1 MVIGVWC
8 EMVWCRKFRGLVH
21 SNYFLVRT
29 TGGGATEPRRVR
41 RTERISENP
50 GSHTR
55 RIRHDR
61 NTRSALSYYL
71 FKDVDVRAKALY
83 AARRV
88 CGAIATLANLTVLR
102 QSHSSTR

>member
-50 GSHTR
+50 STQQSHASHTV
-55 RIRHDR
+55 
-61 NTRSALSYYL
+61 RSEYAIGFILLSFIL
-71 FKDVDVRAKALY
+71 KMW
-83 AARRV
+83 
-88 CGAIATLANLTVLR
+88 T
-102 QSHSSTR
+102 

>member
-50 GSHTR
+50 SNHTR
-55 RIRHDR
+55 VSHRRRMYAVRCTGAFTHADIKPY
-61 NTRSALSYYL
+61 AIGFILLS
-71 FKDVDVRAKALY
+71 F
-83 AARRV
+83 
-88 CGAIATLANLTVLR
+88 
-102 QSHSSTR
+102 